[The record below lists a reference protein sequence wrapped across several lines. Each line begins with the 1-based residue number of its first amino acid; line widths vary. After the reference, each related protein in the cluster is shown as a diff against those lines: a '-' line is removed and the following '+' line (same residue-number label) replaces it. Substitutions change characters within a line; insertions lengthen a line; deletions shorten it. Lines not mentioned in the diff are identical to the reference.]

1 MRYFTV
7 SELWGPFACEHPGC
21 TEQEAWT
28 IKLTDEENASLPVES
43 GPEAITFILLN
54 KLGVA
59 LCEKHL

>member
-1 MRYFTV
+1 MRDFTV

-28 IKLTDEENASLPVES
+28 IRLTDEENASLPQQY
-43 GPEAITFILLN
+43 GPEAVTYIFQN
-54 KLGVA
+54 RLGVA